1 MATIGGK
8 DNFGLFT
15 NGDFR
20 DGTVGQFNFGT
31 FSVAESF
38 DGLGCVTVT
47 GGGGST
53 YLGSQFLEVDTS
65 KTYQMIA
72 YLKTIT
78 RGSTNNDLAGG
89 HIGFSCYDVNKTFV
103 DLRNCKGIGDTT
115 LTRDA
120 TPGDTSIYVA
130 DASGWSTSTSN
141 SQRGFMLFGGD
152 YPYADGYS
160 RYTDTSNFYP
170 YDTGLTNLGGGEW
183 RIDLT
188 DTLPTWT
195 NALVGGVYP
204 TGTYVANGRSGGTYN
219 YALSNPNYPEGTWT
233 RYATPPFT
241 GESRNSSYPFRYG
254 TKYIKF
260 MILRN
265 YNNRT
270 DSPQDHEWAIDRIFF
285 GQCLHGR
292 DYRDSL

>member
-1 MATIGGK
+1 MATIGGR

-31 FSVAESF
+31 FSKAQSF

-47 GGGGST
+47 GGNGST

-65 KTYQMIA
+65 KTYQMITYA
-72 YLKTIT
+72 KTIA

-89 HIGFSCYDVNKTFV
+89 HIGFACYDKNKTFI
-103 DLRNCKGIGDTT
+103 DLRNCKGVGDTT

-120 TPGDTSIYVA
+120 IPGDTSIYVA
-130 DASGWSTSTSN
+130 NASGWSTSTSN
-141 SQRGFMLFGGD
+141 AQRGFMLFGGD
-152 YPYADGYS
+152 YPYAGGYS
-160 RYTDTSNFYP
+160 RYTVTSNFYP
-170 YDTGLTNLGGGEW
+170 YNTGKTNLGGGEW
-183 RIDLT
+183 RIDLSS
-188 DTLPTWT
+188 TLPTWT

-204 TGTYVANGRSGGTYN
+204 AGTYVSNGQAGGSYN
-219 YALSNPNYPEGTWT
+219 YALGAPDYPETWT

-241 GESRNSSYPFRYG
+241 GESRNSGYPFRYA

-265 YNNRT
+265 YNNRN
-270 DSPQDHEWAIDRIFF
+270 DSPQDHQWAIDRIFF
-285 GQCLHGR
+285 GQCLNGR